1 MSECKLG
8 TYEGGGDFGRAFV
21 SHCGCPNCTKREAQ
35 VLAEAN
41 AKRKALLA
49 LDAAMKDLA
58 TSQADAYQQGYEA
71 CDEREIL
78 TGRIC
83 NANDAWAA
91 ARHYILP

>member
-58 TSQADAYQQGYEA
+58 GPGYSFDDLEG
-71 CDEREIL
+71 
-78 TGRIC
+78 TVGRIC

>member
-49 LDAAMKDLA
+49 LDAAMNDLA
-58 TSQADAYQQGYEA
+58 GPGCSFDDLEGTV
-71 CDEREIL
+71 
-78 TGRIC
+78 GRIC

-91 ARHYILP
+91 ARKYILP